1 MIMQK
6 HYSGEDAFRKW
17 LNRNVYPYF
26 LLLFTNHNYGVDWNR
41 QQRVK
46 VKVKRQGW
54 TFNTLSINIEE
65 AQKKK
70 RWEGRYQGCWDS
82 ICPRMRCLLLG
93 FPDPHHML
101 TTSHTRQVTH
111 WLSFLQE
118 HSAFISQLIQETGQM
133 VWNSSTS
140 HMTEFYLERS

>member
-1 MIMQK
+1 MQK

-46 VKVKRQGW
+46 IKVKREGW

-70 RWEGRYQGCWDS
+70 R
-82 ICPRMRCLLLG
+82 
-93 FPDPHHML
+93 
-101 TTSHTRQVTH
+101 
-111 WLSFLQE
+111 
-118 HSAFISQLIQETGQM
+118 
-133 VWNSSTS
+133 
-140 HMTEFYLERS
+140 